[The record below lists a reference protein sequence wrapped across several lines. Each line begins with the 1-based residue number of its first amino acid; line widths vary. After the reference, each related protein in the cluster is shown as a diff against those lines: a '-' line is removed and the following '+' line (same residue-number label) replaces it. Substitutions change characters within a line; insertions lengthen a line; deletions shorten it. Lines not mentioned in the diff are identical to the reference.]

1 MRILFLLTYYY
12 PHWTGLTR
20 YAGRIAEGLAARGH
34 EVHALAVQHAP
45 DLPLEEEIG
54 GVRVH
59 RVPARFSVSR
69 SVIAPGLLPRL
80 RRLLADEQ
88 IDAVSIHIP
97 FPEVYPATALARQ
110 AGASVFLTHNGDLV
124 LPAGLLKRPLEWL
137 YYRMTGA
144 AGRMASGLIPQT
156 RDYAASS
163 RLLAPLWDKLHF
175 IYAPVDLPPPD
186 PAACAAWRER
196 LGLQGRF
203 LVGFAGRFVEEKGF
217 DFLFQA
223 VPAVLAARPDAHFVF
238 AGVKEI
244 HYEGFFARH
253 REQLE
258 ALADHFSFLGL
269 LTEPQDLAD
278 FYGMID
284 CFALPSRSDC
294 FPSTQI
300 EAVRSGAPLVTADIP
315 GAREIVRVTGM
326 GVIVRA
332 GDPAALAAGILEVAD
347 HLPAY
352 RARRG
357 RALALFDP
365 EACFEAYEALFALS
379 RETGGAPLTAE
390 AARRSPVLA
399 QATDRVAPAVST
411 AVGPDGLYLPHLDEE
426 ATDGADPAA
435 QDRSSPDIGPSEPV
449 THDVAPAEP
458 VTREVAPVEAEPID
472 PPAAPP
478 PSAPQEAPHA

>member
-34 EVHALAVQHAP
+34 DVHALAVQHDP

-59 RVPARFSVSR
+59 RVPPRFSVSR
-69 SVIAPGLLPRL
+69 SLIAPGLLPRF
-80 RRLLADEQ
+80 RRLLREEA

-124 LPAGLLKRPLEWL
+124 LPAGPLKRPLEAL
-137 YYRMTGA
+137 YYQMTGA
-144 AGRMASGLIPQT
+144 AGRLATGLIPQT

-163 RLLAPLWDKLHF
+163 RLLSPLWDKLHF

-186 PAACAAWRER
+186 VAACAAWRRE
-196 LGLQGRF
+196 LGLEDRF

-223 VPAVLAARPDAHFVF
+223 VPQVLAARPDAHFVF
-238 AGVKEI
+238 AGVREI
-244 HYEGFFARH
+244 SYEGFFERH
-253 REQLE
+253 RAEVE
-258 ALADHFSFLGL
+258 ALADHFTFLGL
-269 LTEPQDLAD
+269 LTEPQSLAD

-326 GVIVRA
+326 GVITRA
-332 GDPAALAAGILEVAD
+332 GDPTALAAGILEVAER
-347 HLPAY
+347 LPVY
-352 RARRG
+352 RARQTV
-357 RALALFDP
+357 ALTLFDP
-365 EACFEAYEALFALS
+365 ERCFEAYEALFALS
-379 RETGGAPLTAE
+379 REQGGAALSAE
-390 AARRSPVLA
+390 AARRIPILA
-399 QATDRVAPAVST
+399 RSADQVAPAVVT
-411 AVGPDGLYLPHLDEE
+411 AVGADGLFRPPLDD
-426 ATDGADPAA
+426 APDLPAA
-435 QDRSSPDIGPSEPV
+435 ASPAPS
-449 THDVAPAEP
+449 
-458 VTREVAPVEAEPID
+458 VEAH
-472 PPAAPP
+472 
-478 PSAPQEAPHA
+478 HA

>member
-34 EVHALAVQHAP
+34 QVHALAVQHDPA
-45 DLPLEEEIG
+45 LPLEEELG

-59 RVPARFSVSR
+59 RVPARFSLSR

-80 RRLLADEQ
+80 RRLLAEEA

-124 LPAGLLKRPLEWL
+124 LPAGPLKRPLEWL

-186 PAACAAWRER
+186 AAACTAWRR
-196 LGLQGRF
+196 DLGLEGRF

-217 DFLFQA
+217 DFLFRA
-223 VPAVLAARPDAHFVF
+223 VPEVLAARPDAHFVF

-253 REQLE
+253 RDELE

-269 LTEPQDLAD
+269 LTEPQDLAN

-332 GDPAALAAGILEVAD
+332 GDPRALAGGILEVAE
-347 HLPAY
+347 HLPSY
-352 RARRG
+352 RARQAK
-357 RALALFDP
+357 ALELFDP
-365 EACFEAYEALFALS
+365 QDCFEAYEALFALS
-379 RETGGAPLTAE
+379 RRTDGAGLSAAE
-390 AARRSPVLA
+390 AHRDPVLA
-399 QATDRVAPAVST
+399 RAADRVAPAVST
-411 AVGPDGLYLPHLDEE
+411 AVGPDGVYRPHV
-426 ATDGADPAA
+426 
-435 QDRSSPDIGPSEPV
+435 DRPV
-449 THDVAPAEP
+449 
-458 VTREVAPVEAEPID
+458 D
-472 PPAAPP
+472 PPAEQPADSP
-478 PSAPQEAPHA
+478 PSPTQEASDA

>member
-34 EVHALAVQHAP
+34 QVHALAVQHDP
-45 DLPLEEEIG
+45 QLPLEETIG

-59 RVPARFSVSR
+59 RVAPRFSVSR
-69 SVIAPGLLPRL
+69 SLIAPGLLPRL
-80 RRLLADEQ
+80 RRLLREEA

-110 AGASVFLTHNGDLV
+110 AGAAVFLTHNGDLV
-124 LPAGLLKRPLEWL
+124 LPAGPLKAPLEQL

-186 PAACAAWRER
+186 EAACAARRRE
-196 LGLQGRF
+196 LGLEGRF

-223 VPAVLAARPDAHFVF
+223 VPQVLAARPDAHFVF
-238 AGVKEI
+238 AGVREI
-244 HYEGFFARH
+244 SYEGFFERH
-253 REQLE
+253 RAEVE
-258 ALADHFSFLGL
+258 ALADHFTFLGL
-269 LTEPQDLAD
+269 LTAPQDLAD

-352 RARRG
+352 RARQAAA
-357 RALALFDP
+357 RAIFDP
-365 EACFEAYEALFALS
+365 QRCFEAYEALFALAC
-379 RETGGAPLTAE
+379 EQGGASLGAA
-390 AARRSPVLA
+390 AARRVPVLA
-399 QATDRVAPAVST
+399 RAADQVAPALAS
-411 AVGPDGLYLPHLDEE
+411 AVGADGLYRPPLD
-426 ATDGADPAA
+426 
-435 QDRSSPDIGPSEPV
+435 
-449 THDVAPAEP
+449 DVG
-458 VTREVAPVEAEPID
+458 D
-472 PPAAPP
+472 PPAPAATPAPTV
-478 PSAPQEAPHA
+478 EASHA